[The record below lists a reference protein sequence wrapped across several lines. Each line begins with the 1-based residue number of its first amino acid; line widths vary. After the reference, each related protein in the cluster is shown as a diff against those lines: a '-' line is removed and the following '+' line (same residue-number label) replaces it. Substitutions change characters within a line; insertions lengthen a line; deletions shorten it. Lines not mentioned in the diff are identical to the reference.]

1 MRATRTVELSVV
13 DIRQARYSGSVARD
27 DETFK
32 ELNVSIEAF
41 ERAVGARSPLIEHE
55 PVMDRPSWRLRWQ
68 QLMPVVIIASLALFA
83 SMLYLGFREPV
94 PPVEPVDTR
103 AVDHAE
109 PAAPI
114 ERTGAELVQT
124 PGGHELVALDATRQL
139 TSADGSPQ
147 VVDGV
152 TSNGLE
158 QTDRDGVG
166 VTGADAAVEDAE
178 PEISVNGDIRRVVS
192 DGLPV
197 ETDTAANAPRQRTY
211 TIQVASVTSNASA
224 TALADRLADA
234 GYASYVVEWR
244 QGADPALFRVR
255 IGHYPDQQAAEAV
268 GQRVDDEEGLDWYV
282 VALP

>member
-1 MRATRTVELSVV
+1 MRAARTVELSVA

-41 ERAVGARSPLIEHE
+41 ERAVGARSPLIERE
-55 PVMDRPSWRLRWQ
+55 PVPDRPSWRLRWQ
-68 QLMPVVIIASLALFA
+68 KLMPVVIIAGLALFA
-83 SMLYLGFREPV
+83 SMLYLGLREPV
-94 PPVEPVDTR
+94 APVEPVDTG

-109 PAAPI
+109 PAAVI

-124 PGGHELVALDATRQL
+124 TDGHELVALDATRQL

-158 QTDRDGVG
+158 QTDRDGVV
-166 VTGADAAVEDAE
+166 VTSADAAVEDAE
-178 PEISVNGDIRRVVS
+178 PEVSVNEDIRRVVS

-197 ETDTAANAPRQRTY
+197 ETDTAANTPRQRTY